1 MRGNESQSC
10 ASADRALM
18 QFLPSPLFPGH
29 LEYLPPG
36 KTLLELKSQN

>member
-1 MRGNESQSC
+1 MRGNESQGS
-10 ASADRALM
+10 ASGDRALVP
-18 QFLPSPLFPGH
+18 FLPSPLFPSH